1 MFPMKYFLRIVY
13 YVTLIEAEQNQKQ
26 LLNLNSLFF
35 LNEVQEFNKLEKK
48 FIEISPQLFSGE
60 YNEEG
65 DMIISKEVTEKY
77 LNLRKQNLELSIR
90 ISEKK
95 IQLTKWHLMNVDIG
109 IEDNNIQVTLMELE
123 NINNI
128 LQQIQTGGGQT

>member
-1 MFPMKYFLRIVY
+1 
-13 YVTLIEAEQNQKQ
+13 
-26 LLNLNSLFF
+26 
-35 LNEVQEFNKLEKK
+35 
-48 FIEISPQLFSGE
+48 
-60 YNEEG
+60 
-65 DMIISKEVTEKY
+65 MIISKEATEKY